1 MNLEAFFSLD
11 RFKSVTKAQLKYYKK
26 AADSDPSLRSNEVW
40 WQRVSELKQNVDLPE
55 LDTRYLE
62 PLRSLAP
69 RPARKGL
76 AMLTLAL
83 HCYELAG
90 ERSMWGFCL
99 RAANEA
105 LELDHERVVMW
116 FNNFQPQDEAA
127 EDAAIAA
134 EFDPPPI
141 QPAQNAMFDAP
152 RPASRLLN

>member
-1 MNLEAFFSLD
+1 MSLEVFSSLNH
-11 RFKSVTKAQLKYYKK
+11 FKSEARAWLEHYKK
-26 AADSDPSLRSNEVW
+26 AADADVSLRNNEVW
-40 WQRVSELKQNVDLPE
+40 WKRIAELQQQVAFPDLE
-55 LDTRYLE
+55 TRYLV
-62 PLRSLAP
+62 PLRSLSP

-76 AMLTLAL
+76 AMLTVAL

-105 LELDHERVVMW
+105 LELDHTRVVRW
-116 FNNFQPQDEAA
+116 FNNVQPQDEDA

-141 QPAQNAMFDAP
+141 QPAQNAMFDDP
-152 RPASRLLN
+152 RPVSRLLS